1 MVYLYGTDQDWVY
14 KSGSHTFLG
23 LSHSNLDVCLRETRW
38 ILVNWLRARMCVWS
52 HKVKTVQTPECQL
65 DFRKKTKAKRKKKQ
79 HWMHARAP
87 ALFIYLLFILTSFSF
102 ISQEKRACAFISVKQ
117 KFLLVSVPF
126 HFMCLKFRLNFHCV
140 ANSKEF
146 QFVKRSGLTSKCSI
160 DFGAF
165 GCELKRTKKME
176 YT

>member
-1 MVYLYGTDQDWVY
+1 MEPIKIGCTSPDPTPFWGFHIQIWV
-14 KSGSHTFLG
+14 F
-23 LSHSNLDVCLRETRW
+23 VCEKRDGFWWIGCAPACVCEATRW
-38 ILVNWLRARMCVWS
+38 KLFKQQNVNWIS
-52 HKVKTVQTPECQL
+52 EKNK
-65 DFRKKTKAKRKKKQ
+65 DKAKEET
-79 HWMHARAP
+79 
-87 ALFIYLLFILTSFSF
+87 ALNAGSCASSIYLLFILTSFSF

-126 HFMCLKFRLNFHCV
+126 HSMCLKFRLNFHCV